1 MKLHSLE
8 IFYHLTIWS
17 FQFEGRKYILG
28 HDKINNKIS
37 MRTSFFL
44 FVIIF
49 YHSIL
54 FSQSDFFIRGKVI
67 DASSNQ
73 PLPFANIR
81 VDNTSLGTSA
91 NAEGNYELKLAK
103 GKYNLIVSYIG
114 FISDTVSINLDS
126 DKSAINFSLFQSEVD
141 LPEIVILPGENP
153 ALEIIRKAILKKH
166 ERKLKINSYEF
177 ESYTK
182 GLVRSQNEISAGSNS
197 VGIGIG
203 TDSSELKI
211 TGILENQSKGYF
223 KQPDNFKE
231 IILARKQSSNFPAS
245 INILTGGRFIQN
257 FYDDDVNFFGS
268 DLPGPL
274 AENALD
280 YYYFYIQKTFA
291 IDDKRVFQIY
301 MSPNDKDDPGFEGS
315 IFITDSTFD
324 LIKVDVQLNRTANT
338 GGILDTN
345 NIFQQFSLF
354 DESVYMPV
362 DYRLFIKV
370 NFMGLAKF
378 GFEMNTIL
386 YNYKINS
393 SFGDEIFNKAI
404 ITVLPEADEKD
415 STYWLT
421 SQTIPNTTEEQL
433 AYERIDSIK
442 NVPVYFWNDF
452 SIFSTKINLSENASI
467 SAPLG
472 MYHFNRIEG
481 HAIDYGLWLFE
492 LNNRRINMSLN
503 TGYGFSDKKFKW
515 NFNSKV
521 LFGDYR
527 TIKLNLNLYNKLKI
541 LFDNSE
547 NYNELTSTLLSL
559 ISKYEFRDYYYSQ
572 GGGINL
578 DGEFFPV
585 LKLRL
590 GFDHSK
596 DLTAKNKTNV
606 SLFYDNKTYRSNL
619 PINEVTINSVSSGF
633 TIDFRDYI
641 EDGYFRNRVSFGK
654 SFVLLS
660 GDITYSSENLLKSDF
675 DFTTYE
681 LKLRG
686 TLQNLRNSSLRF
698 LVYGM
703 YNDGTLPYQ
712 KLFSLPG
719 NIDLTSQEFTFRT
732 LNLNQVVGEKALT
745 INLEQNWYDEI
756 FKTLNIPFLNTLQL
770 QLNTFINMAIV
781 ETGENTSSIVP
792 NRINSFPHPF
802 YEAGF
807 GIAHPLIPLKIE
819 FAWKLNY
826 RGENNF
832 RVGISSFIF

>member
-1 MKLHSLE
+1 MF
-8 IFYHLTIWS
+8 IFY
-17 FQFEGRKYILG
+17 R
-28 HDKINNKIS
+28 
-37 MRTSFFL
+37 
-44 FVIIF
+44 
-49 YHSIL
+49 SIL
-54 FSQSDFFIRGKVI
+54 FPQSDFFVRGKVTE
-67 DASSNQ
+67 AGNGQ
-73 PLPFANIR
+73 PLSFANIR
-81 VDNTSLGTSA
+81 VDKTSLGTSA
-91 NAEGNYELKLAK
+91 NSEGYYELKLAQ
-103 GKYNLIVSYIG
+103 GQYDLIVSYIG
-114 FISDTVSINLDS
+114 FISDTISINLDS
-126 DKSAINFSLFQSEVD
+126 DENEINFSLFQSKVD
-141 LPEIVILPGENP
+141 LPEIVVLPGENP

-182 GLVRSQNEISAGSNS
+182 GLVRSQNDISAGNNS
-197 VGIGIG
+197 IGIGLG

-223 KQPDNFKE
+223 KEPDNFKE

-280 YYYFYIQKTFA
+280 YYYFYIQETFA

-301 MSPNDKDDPGFEGS
+301 MSPDDKDDPGFEGS

-324 LIKVDVQLNRTANT
+324 LIKVDVRLNRAANT

-354 DESVYMPV
+354 DDSVYMPV
-362 DYRLFIKV
+362 DYRLFIKL

-421 SQTIPNTTEEQL
+421 SQKIPNTSEEQF

-442 NVPVYFWNDF
+442 NVPENFGDDF

-481 HAIDYGLWLFE
+481 HAIDYGLWLYE
-492 LNNRRINMSLN
+492 LNNRRIDFSLN

-515 NFNSKV
+515 NFNTKA

-527 TIKLNLNLYNKLKI
+527 TISLNLNLYNKLKI
-541 LFDNSE
+541 LFDESE

-572 GGGINL
+572 GGGIKL
-578 DGEFFPV
+578 EGEVFPV

-590 GFDHSK
+590 GIDHSK
-596 DLTAKNKTNV
+596 DLSAQNNTHV
-606 SLFYDNKTYRSNL
+606 SLFYDNKTYRANL
-619 PINEVTINSVSSGF
+619 PVNEVTINSVSTGF

-654 SFVLLS
+654 SFVMLS
-660 GDITYSSENLLKSDF
+660 GDVTYASQKLLKSDF
-675 DFTTYE
+675 DFTTYQ
-681 LKLRG
+681 LKLSG
-686 TLQNLRNSSLRF
+686 TLKNLRNSSLRF
-698 LVYGM
+698 LVYAM

-732 LNLNQVVGEKALT
+732 LNLNEVIGEKVIT

-756 FKTLNIPFLNTLQL
+756 FKTLNISFLNALQL

-781 ETGENTSSIVP
+781 ETGRKTSSIVP

-807 GIAHPLIPLKIE
+807 GIAHPLIPLKLE
-819 FAWKLNY
+819 LAWKLNY

>member
-1 MKLHSLE
+1 MK
-8 IFYHLTIWS
+8 TIS
-17 FQFEGRKYILG
+17 FLLVF
-28 HDKINNKIS
+28 
-37 MRTSFFL
+37 
-44 FVIIF
+44 IF

-54 FSQSDFFIRGKVI
+54 FSQSDFFVRGKVT
-67 DASSNQ
+67 DEANNQ

-81 VDNTSLGTSA
+81 VDKTSLGTSA
-91 NAEGNYELKLAK
+91 NAEGNYELKLAQ
-103 GKYNLIVSYIG
+103 GKYDLIVSYIG
-114 FISDTVSINLDS
+114 FISDTISINLDS
-126 DKSAINFSLFQSEVD
+126 DRSEIIFSLFQSKVD

-166 ERKLKINSYEF
+166 ERELKITDYEF

-182 GLVRSQNEISAGSNS
+182 GLVRSQKEILAGNNS

-203 TDSSELKI
+203 ADSSELKI

-223 KQPDNFKE
+223 KKPDGFKE

-257 FYDDDVNFFGS
+257 FYDDDVNFFGK

-280 YYYFYIQKTFA
+280 YYYFYIQNTLA
-291 IDDKRVFQIY
+291 IDDRRVFQLY
-301 MSPNDKDDPGFEGS
+301 MSPDDKDDPGFEGS

-324 LIKVDVQLNRTANT
+324 LIKVDVKLNRAANT

-345 NIFQQFSLF
+345 NIFQQFALF

-393 SFGDEIFNKAI
+393 SISNDIFNKAI

-415 STYWLT
+415 STYWFT
-421 SQTIPNTTEEQL
+421 AQTIPNTTEEQL
-433 AYERIDSIK
+433 AYERIDSLK
-442 NVPVYFWNDF
+442 NIPTNIWDDF
-452 SIFSTKINLSENASI
+452 SIFSTKMKLSENAST

-481 HAIDYGLWLFE
+481 HSIDYGVWLYE
-492 LNNRRINMSLN
+492 LNNRRISLSLN

-521 LFGDYR
+521 LLGDYR
-527 TIKLNLNLYNKLKI
+527 TISMNLNLFNKLKI

-578 DGEFFPV
+578 EGEVFPV

-596 DLTAKNKTNV
+596 DLIAENKTNV
-606 SLFYDNKTYRSNL
+606 SLFYDKKTYKANL

-654 SFVLLS
+654 SFVVLS
-660 GDITYSSENLLKSDF
+660 GNVTYSSNDFLRSDF

-681 LKLRG
+681 LKLSG
-686 TLQNLRNSSLRF
+686 TLLNFRNSSLRF
-698 LVYGM
+698 LIYGT

-719 NIDLTSQEFTFRT
+719 NIDLTSREFTFRT
-732 LNLNQVVGEKALT
+732 LNLNQVVGERVLT
-745 INLEQNWYDEI
+745 INIEQNWYDEI
-756 FKTLNIPFLNTLQL
+756 FKTLDLPFLSKMQL

-792 NRINSFPHPF
+792 NNINSFPHPF